1 MGSRQREFM
10 SLLVAA
16 WYTSRIWQIKSK
28 GKVHL
33 KVCVCSTENDWFLTA
48 FTAIRRKMFSQT
60 EEQLESAEI
69 LPELR
74 YHKEGAL
81 IIRELLKKESIS
93 RDTLYKLVGVST
105 ARKFLGTNIFA
116 LHFNSREITFQSTV
130 MKRYCEEHS
139 ALWEGK

>member
-1 MGSRQREFM
+1 MLYRKQG
-10 SLLVAA
+10 
-16 WYTSRIWQIKSK
+16 
-28 GKVHL
+28 
-33 KVCVCSTENDWFLTA
+33 WFLTT
-48 FTAIRRKMFSQT
+48 FTAMRKTIFSSV

-105 ARKFLGTNIFA
+105 ARKLLETTTFTYRFS
-116 LHFNSREITFQSTV
+116 SREITVPFDSNEMGLRWLV
-130 MKRYCEEHS
+130 
-139 ALWEGK
+139 GKENEVFSI